1 MEEGCPSLTEQLAAY
16 QQRLRDLEQTDAEQK
31 VVIAEQQQVI
41 EHQAAVIAEQ
51 QEAAAAYQEQLAKA
65 AEQLRF
71 FKRAMF
77 GQRRERYA
85 PSPDQK
91 VLFVPEVVEG
101 LDAKQKN
108 TEDAPAD
115 SSPPRTR
122 RKPRRP
128 RIEFPQFWEHRRT
141 EYPLPDS
148 ELPCGC
154 CGAQRTIIRTH
165 VTKRAEME
173 EAKIYVVEE
182 ARYTYGCSHCHD
194 GSQMQ
199 TTQRPPQALE
209 KSPFGPSI
217 LAWLVTWKFLH
228 HLPVYRQQELLLG
241 PLKRWLSRALL
252 CGLLS
257 RTAQA
262 LRPLERLIRQQVLTS
277 AVINA
282 DETEVRMIKP
292 GHVKAIT
299 GYLTGYAGDEDHRY
313 VFYDFRPSR
322 SRDGPAEMLAD
333 YRGYLQTD
341 GYSVYTSLVR
351 HSEGRLVDVACWAH
365 GRRGF
370 EEALPATSHP
380 LVHEAMLWTQQ
391 LYDIEDRA
399 KDMSADDRRALRQA
413 EALPILM
420 RMKAR
425 FEEVRPTLRPTAKLA
440 EAIGYVLNRWDAF
453 VRYTSDGRIPIDN
466 NVIERLLRPI
476 AIGRKNYLFFGS
488 ERGGKTAATLYT
500 LVQSARRNCV
510 DVWPYLTDV
519 LRRIAAIAPGDTA
532 ALEAL
537 LPDRWVAAHPEH
549 RLEQR
554 EEESR
559 EAQARRRQRRIARRV
574 AAAPQATVTCS
585 GPCVSM

>member
-1 MEEGCPSLTEQLAAY
+1 MEYEGPSLADQLAAC
-16 QQRLRDLEQTDAEQK
+16 QQRIRELKQRDAERQA
-31 VVIAEQQQVI
+31 VISQQQ
-41 EHQAAVIAEQ
+41 ELIAS
-51 QEAAAAYQEQLAKA
+51 YQEQLAKA

-91 VLFVPEVVEG
+91 LLFVPEAVAG
-101 LDAKQKN
+101 LEAQRQN
-108 TEDAPAD
+108 SGEANAD
-115 SSPPRTR
+115 LPPLRTR

-128 RIEFPQFWEHRRT
+128 RITFPQFWEHRRT
-141 EYPLPDS
+141 EYPLPDA

-154 CGAQRTIIRTH
+154 CGQQRVITRTH
-165 VTKRAEME
+165 ITKRLEME
-173 EAKIYVVEE
+173 EAKLYVVEE
-182 ARYTYGCSHCHD
+182 VRYTYGCSHCHD
-194 GSQMQ
+194 GSQMV
-199 TTQRPPQALE
+199 TTQRPPQAVE
-209 KSPFGPSI
+209 KSPFGPSV

-262 LRPLERLIRQQVLTS
+262 LRPLERLIRQQVLAS
-277 AVINA
+277 IVINA
-282 DETEVRMIKP
+282 DETEVKMLKP
-292 GHVKAIT
+292 GHGKAIT
-299 GYLTGYAGDEDHRY
+299 GYLNGFAGDADHRY

-322 SRDGPAEMLAD
+322 SRDGPQEVLGD

-341 GYSVYTSLVR
+341 GYVVYTSLVR

-370 EEALPATSHP
+370 EEAIPATSHP
-380 LVHEAMLWTQQ
+380 LVHEAMIWTQQ

-399 KDMSADDRRALRQA
+399 HDMSADDRRELRQV
-413 EALPILM
+413 EALPILA

-425 FEEVRPTLRPTAKLA
+425 FDEVRPTLRPTAKLA
-440 EAIGYVLNRWDAF
+440 EAIDYVLNRWNAF
-453 VRYTSDGRIPIDN
+453 TRYTSDGRIPIDN
-466 NVIERLLRPI
+466 NTIERLLRPI

-488 ERGGKTAATLYT
+488 EKGGKTAATLYT
-500 LVQSARRNCV
+500 LVQSARRNHV

-519 LRRIAAIAPGDTA
+519 LRRIAAIPPGDTA

-537 LPDRWVAAHPEH
+537 LPDRWVAAHPEQ

-559 EAQARRRQRRIARRV
+559 EAQARRRQKRAARRV
-574 AAAPQATVTCS
+574 AVAS
-585 GPCVSM
+585 

>member
-1 MEEGCPSLTEQLAAY
+1 MEDGSPSLADQLAAY
-16 QQRLRDLEQTDAEQK
+16 EQRIRELEQTAT
-31 VVIAEQQQVI
+31 QQQALIAQQQETIV
-41 EHQAAVIAEQ
+41 HQATVLTHQ
-51 QEAAAAYQEQLAKA
+51 QEAIAGYQDQLTKA

-77 GQRRERYA
+77 GQRRERYT

-91 VLFVPEVVEG
+91 LLFVPEAIEG
-101 LDAKQKN
+101 LDAQRQN
-108 TEDAPAD
+108 STDDNAD
-115 SSPPRTR
+115 SPPPRTR

-128 RIEFPQFWEHRRT
+128 RIEFPQFWEHRRI
-141 EYPLPDS
+141 EYPLPES

-154 CGAQRTIIRTH
+154 CGTQRIIIRTH

-173 EAKIYVVEE
+173 EAKLYVVEE
-182 ARYTYGCSHCHD
+182 VRYTYGCSHCHD

-199 TTQRPPQALE
+199 TTERPPQAVE

-262 LRPLERLIRQQVLTS
+262 LRPLERLIYQRVLAS

-282 DETEVRMIKP
+282 DETEVRMLKP
-292 GHVKAIT
+292 GHGKAIT
-299 GYLTGYAGDEDHRY
+299 GYLSGYAGDADHRY
-313 VFYDFRPSR
+313 VFYDFRLSR
-322 SRDGPAEMLAD
+322 SRDGPEEMLAG

-341 GYSVYTSLVR
+341 GYVVYTSLVR

-370 EEALPATSHP
+370 EEAIPATSHP
-380 LVHEAMLWTQQ
+380 LVHEAMIWTQQ

-399 KDMSADDRRALRQA
+399 KEMSAEDRRALRQA
-413 EALPILM
+413 EALPILA

-425 FEEVRPTLRPTAKLA
+425 FDEVRPTLRPTAKLA
-440 EAIGYVLNRWDAF
+440 EAIDYVLNRWEAF

-466 NVIERLLRPI
+466 NVIERLLRPV

-488 ERGGKTAATLYT
+488 EHGGQTAATLYT

-519 LRRIAAIAPGDTA
+519 LRRIAAIAPGDTT

-559 EAQARRRQRRIARRV
+559 EAQARRRRKRAARRIA
-574 AAAPQATVTCS
+574 VTQ
-585 GPCVSM
+585 

>member
-1 MEEGCPSLTEQLAAY
+1 MEHGSLSLADQLAACE
-16 QQRLRDLEQTDAEQK
+16 QRIRELEQTVAAQQA
-31 VVIAEQQQVI
+31 VIAQQRETI
-41 EHQAAVIAEQ
+41 AHQAAVIGQQ
-51 QEAAAAYQEQLAKA
+51 QEALATCQEELAKA

-91 VLFVPEVVEG
+91 LLFVPEVMEG
-101 LDAKQKN
+101 LDAKQEN
-108 TEDAPAD
+108 SPAVGAE
-115 SSPPRTR
+115 SVPPRSR

-128 RIEFPQFWEHRRT
+128 RIEFPQFWEHRRI
-141 EYPLPDS
+141 EYPLPS
-148 ELPCGC
+148 EELPCGC
-154 CGAQRTIIRTH
+154 CGTQRTIIRTH
-165 VTKRAEME
+165 VTKRLEME
-173 EAKIYVVEE
+173 EAKLYVVEE
-182 ARYTYGCSHCHD
+182 VRYTYGCSACHD

-199 TTQRPPQALE
+199 TTERPPQAVE
-209 KSPFGPSI
+209 KSPFGASI

-252 CGLLS
+252 CGLLG
-257 RTAQA
+257 RTALA
-262 LRPLERLIRQQVLTS
+262 LRPLKRLIQQRVL
-277 AVINA
+277 AGVIIHV
-282 DETEVRMIKP
+282 DETEVRMLKP
-292 GHVKAIT
+292 GHGKTIT
-299 GYLTGYAGDEDHRY
+299 GYVTGYAGDEDHRY

-322 SRDGPAEMLAD
+322 SRDGPAEVLAD
-333 YRGYLQTD
+333 YHGYLQTD
-341 GYSVYTSLVR
+341 GYVVYTSLVR

-370 EEALPATSHP
+370 EEALPTTSHP
-380 LVHEAMLWTQQ
+380 LVHEAMIWTQQ

-399 KDMSADDRRALRQA
+399 REMSAEDRQALRQV
-413 EALPILM
+413 EALPILA

-425 FEEVRPTLRPTAKLA
+425 FDEVRPTLRPTSKLA
-440 EAIGYVLNRWDAF
+440 EAIDYVLNRWEAF
-453 VRYTSDGRIPIDN
+453 VRYTSDGRIRLDN
-466 NVIERLLRPI
+466 NVIERLLRPV

-488 ERGGKTAATLYT
+488 EKGGKTAATLYT
-500 LVQSARRNCV
+500 IVQSARRNCV

-559 EAQARRRQRRIARRV
+559 EAQARRRRKRAARRLAV
-574 AAAPQATVTCS
+574 AQ
-585 GPCVSM
+585 

>member
-1 MEEGCPSLTEQLAAY
+1 MEHDSSSLADELAAC
-16 QQRLRDLEQTDAEQK
+16 QQRIRELEQRDAERQA
-31 VVIAEQQQVI
+31 VIEQQR
-41 EHQAAVIAEQ
+41 ELIASC
-51 QEAAAAYQEQLAKA
+51 QEQLAKA

-91 VLFVPEVVEG
+91 LLFVPEVVEG
-101 LDAKQKN
+101 LNAKQQN
-108 TEDAPAD
+108 SQDANAD
-115 SSPPRTR
+115 SPPPRTQ
-122 RKPRRP
+122 RKPRRA
-128 RIEFPQFWEHRRT
+128 RIEFPQFWEHRQT
-141 EYPLPDS
+141 EYPLPEA

-154 CGAQRTIIRTH
+154 CGQRRIITRTH
-165 VTKRAEME
+165 VTKRLEME
-173 EAKIYVVEE
+173 EAKLYVVEE
-182 ARYTYGCSHCHD
+182 VRYTYGCSHCHD
-194 GSQMQ
+194 GSQMV
-199 TTQRPPQALE
+199 TTQRPPQAVE

-252 CGLLS
+252 CGLLG

-262 LRPLERLIRQQVLTS
+262 LRPLERLIRQQVLAS
-277 AVINA
+277 VVVNA
-282 DETEVRMIKP
+282 DETEVRMLKP
-292 GHVKAIT
+292 GHGKAIT
-299 GYLTGYAGDEDHRY
+299 GYLSGYAGDADHRY

-322 SRDGPAEMLAD
+322 SRDGPAEMLAE

-341 GYSVYTSLVR
+341 GYIVYTSLVR
-351 HSEGRLVDVACWAH
+351 HSVGRLVDVACWAH

-370 EEALPATSHP
+370 EEAIPATSHP
-380 LVHEAMLWTQQ
+380 LVHEAMIWTQQ
-391 LYDIEDRA
+391 LYDLEDRA
-399 KDMSADDRRALRQA
+399 KEMSAEDRHALRQA
-413 EALPILM
+413 EALPIL
-420 RMKAR
+420 AR
-425 FEEVRPTLRPTAKLA
+425 IKVRFDEVRPTLRPTSKLA
-440 EAIGYVLNRWDAF
+440 EAIDYVLNRWAAF

-466 NVIERLLRPI
+466 NVIERLLRPV
-476 AIGRKNYLFFGS
+476 AIGRKNFLIFGS
-488 ERGGKTAATLYT
+488 EKGGQTAATLYT
-500 LVQSARRNCV
+500 LVQSARWNNV

-519 LRRIAAIAPGDTA
+519 LRRIAAIDPGDNA

-559 EAQARRRQRRIARRV
+559 EAQVCRRRKRAARRLAV
-574 AAAPQATVTCS
+574 AQ
-585 GPCVSM
+585 

>member
-1 MEEGCPSLTEQLAAY
+1 MEHGSSSLADQLAACE
-16 QQRLRDLEQTDAEQK
+16 QRISELEQNDIRQQAI
-31 VVIAEQQQVI
+31 IAQQQETIV
-41 EHQAAVIAEQ
+41 HQAAVIAQQ
-51 QEAAAAYQEQLAKA
+51 QEMATVYQEQLAKA

-91 VLFVPEVVEG
+91 TLFVPEVVEG
-101 LDAKQKN
+101 LDTKQETTQDSN
-108 TEDAPAD
+108 AD
-115 SSPPRTR
+115 SPAPRTR

-128 RIEFPQFWEHRRT
+128 RIEFPQFWEHRQIK
-141 EYPLPDS
+141 YPLPES

-154 CGAQRTIIRTH
+154 CGTQRIIIRTH

-173 EAKIYVVEE
+173 EAKLYVVEE
-182 ARYTYGCSHCHD
+182 VRYTYACSHCHD

-199 TTQRPPQALE
+199 TTERPPQAVE

-262 LRPLERLIRQQVLTS
+262 LRPLERLIHERVLAS
-277 AVINA
+277 IVINA
-282 DETEVRMIKP
+282 DETEVKMLKP
-292 GHVKAIT
+292 GNGKAIT
-299 GYLTGYAGDEDHRY
+299 GYLSGYTGDADHRY

-322 SRDGPAEMLAD
+322 SRDGPREVLAD

-341 GYSVYTSLVR
+341 GYIVYTSLVR
-351 HSEGRLVDVACWAH
+351 EAAGRLVDVACWAH

-370 EEALPATSHP
+370 EEAIPTTSHP
-380 LVHEAMLWTQQ
+380 LVHEAMIWTQQ

-399 KDMSADDRRALRQA
+399 KEMSAEDRRALRQA

-425 FEEVRPTLRPTAKLA
+425 FDEVRPTLRPTAKLA
-440 EAIGYVLNRWDAF
+440 EAIDYVLNRWDAF
-453 VRYTSDGRIPIDN
+453 VRYTQDGRIPIDN
-466 NVIERLLRPI
+466 NVIERLLRPV

-488 ERGGKTAATLYT
+488 EHGGKTAATLYT

-537 LPDRWVAAHPEH
+537 LPDRWLADHPEH

-559 EAQARRRQRRIARRV
+559 EAQARRRRKRAARRIA
-574 AAAPQATVTCS
+574 ATQ
-585 GPCVSM
+585 

>member
-1 MEEGCPSLTEQLAAY
+1 MEHGSSSLADQLAARE
-16 QQRLRDLEQTDAEQK
+16 QRISELEQTDIRQQAI
-31 VVIAEQQQVI
+31 IAQQQETI
-41 EHQAAVIAEQ
+41 THQAAVIAQQ
-51 QEAAAAYQEQLAKA
+51 QEMATAYQEQLAKA

-77 GQRRERYA
+77 GQRRERYT
-85 PSPDQK
+85 PSPDQT
-91 VLFVPEVVEG
+91 LFFVPEAVEG
-101 LDAKQKN
+101 LD
-108 TEDAPAD
+108 TEQETTQDANAD
-115 SSPPRTR
+115 SPPPRTR

-141 EYPLPDS
+141 EYALPPE

-154 CGAQRTIIRTH
+154 CGAQRIITRTH

-173 EAKIYVVEE
+173 EAKLYVVEDV
-182 ARYTYGCSHCHD
+182 RYTYGCSACHD

-199 TTQRPPQALE
+199 TTQRPPQAVE

-262 LRPLERLIRQQVLTS
+262 LRPLERLIYQRVLAS
-277 AVINA
+277 AVVNA
-282 DETEVRMIKP
+282 DETEVWMLKP
-292 GHVKAIT
+292 GHGKAIK
-299 GYLTGYAGDEDHRY
+299 GYLSGYAGDEEHRY

-322 SRDGPAEMLAD
+322 SRDGPKEVLAD

-341 GYSVYTSLVR
+341 GYIVYTSLVR
-351 HSEGRLVDVACWAH
+351 EAAGRLVDVACWAH

-380 LVHEAMLWTQQ
+380 LVHEAMIWTQQ
-391 LYDIEDRA
+391 IYDIEDRA
-399 KDMSADDRRALRQA
+399 KEMSAEDRRALRQA
-413 EALPILM
+413 EALPILA

-425 FEEVRPTLRPTAKLA
+425 FDEVRPTLRPTSKLA
-440 EAIGYVLNRWDAF
+440 EAIDYVLNRWEAF
-453 VRYTSDGRIPIDN
+453 IRYASDGRIPIDN

-488 ERGGKTAATLYT
+488 EKGGKTAATLYT

-519 LRRIAAIAPGDTA
+519 LRRIAAIDPGDTA

-559 EAQARRRQRRIARRV
+559 EAQARRRRKRAARRIAV
-574 AAAPQATVTCS
+574 ANQ
-585 GPCVSM
+585 

>member
-1 MEEGCPSLTEQLAAY
+1 MEHGRLSLSDQLAACE
-16 QQRLRDLEQTDAEQK
+16 QRIRELEQTGAAQQAM
-31 VVIAEQQQVI
+31 IAQQQESI
-41 EHQAAVIAEQ
+41 AHQAAVIAQQ
-51 QEAAAAYQEQLAKA
+51 QEAIAAYQEQLAKA
-65 AEQLRF
+65 AEQLRY

-91 VLFVPEVVEG
+91 LLFVPEAIEG
-101 LDAKQKN
+101 LDTKQQDSQ
-108 TEDAPAD
+108 DADAA
-115 SSPPRTR
+115 SPSPRPR
-122 RKPRRP
+122 RKPRQP

-141 EYPLPDS
+141 EYPLPPE
-148 ELPCGC
+148 ELRCGC
-154 CGAQRTIIRTH
+154 CGAERTIIRTL
-165 VTKRAEME
+165 VTKRVEME
-173 EAKIYVVEE
+173 EAKVYVVEE
-182 ARYTYGCSHCHD
+182 VRFTYGCSHCHD
-194 GSQMQ
+194 GSQMV
-199 TTQRPPQALE
+199 TTQRPVQAVE

-252 CGLLS
+252 CGLLG
-257 RTAQA
+257 RTALA
-262 LRPLERLIRQQVLTS
+262 LRPLERLIRQRVLAS

-282 DETEVRMIKP
+282 DETEVKMLKP
-292 GHVKAIT
+292 GHGKTIT
-299 GYLTGYAGDEDHRY
+299 GYVTGYAGDADHPF

-322 SRDGPAEMLAD
+322 SRDGPEEMLAD

-341 GYSVYTSLVR
+341 GYVVYTSLVR
-351 HSEGRLVDVACWAH
+351 HSAGCLVDVACWAH

-370 EEALPATSHP
+370 EEALPTTNHP
-380 LVHEAMLWTQQ
+380 LVHEAMVWTQQ

-399 KDMSADDRRALRQA
+399 QEMSAEDRRALRQA
-413 EALPILM
+413 EALPILAK
-420 RMKAR
+420 MKAR
-425 FEEVRPTLRPTAKLA
+425 FDEVRPTLRPTSKLA
-440 EAIGYVLNRWDAF
+440 EAIDYVLNRWDAF
-453 VRYTSDGRIPIDN
+453 VRYTSDGRIRIDN

-488 ERGGKTAATLYT
+488 EKGGQTAATLYT

-519 LRRIAAIAPGDTA
+519 LRRLPEIVPTDTA

-537 LPDRWVAAHPEH
+537 LPDRWVAAHPKH

-559 EAQARRRQRRIARRV
+559 EAQARRRRRRAARR
-574 AAAPQATVTCS
+574 AAAVA
-585 GPCVSM
+585 

>member
-1 MEEGCPSLTEQLAAY
+1 MEEGCPSLADQLTTC
-16 QQRLRDLEQTDAEQK
+16 QQRIRDLEQTTAD
-31 VVIAEQQQVI
+31 QQ
-41 EHQAAVIAEQ
+41 AVIAQQ
-51 QEAAAAYQEQLAKA
+51 QETIAHQATVIAQQQELAAAYQEQLAKA

-101 LDAKQKN
+101 LDTKQETTQDSN
-108 TEDAPAD
+108 TDSPA
-115 SSPPRTR
+115 PRTR

-141 EYPLPDS
+141 EYPLLPE

-154 CGAQRTIIRTH
+154 CGAQRTIIHTH

-182 ARYTYGCSHCHD
+182 VRFTYGCSHCHD

-199 TTQRPPQALE
+199 TTQRPPQAVE

-262 LRPLERLIRQQVLTS
+262 LRPLERLIHQRVLAS
-277 AVINA
+277 IVINA
-282 DETEVRMIKP
+282 DETEVKMLKP
-292 GHVKAIT
+292 GNGKAIT
-299 GYLTGYAGDEDHRY
+299 GYLSGYAGDADHRY

-322 SRDGPAEMLAD
+322 SRDGPREMLVD

-341 GYSVYTSLVR
+341 GYIVYTSLVR
-351 HSEGRLVDVACWAH
+351 EAAGRLVDVACWAH

-370 EEALPATSHP
+370 EEAIPATSHP
-380 LVHEAMLWTQQ
+380 LVHEAMIWTQQ

-399 KDMSADDRRALRQA
+399 KEMSPEDRRALRQA
-413 EALPILM
+413 EALPILTT
-420 RMKAR
+420 MKAR
-425 FEEVRPTLRPTAKLA
+425 FDEVRPTLRPTAKLA
-440 EAIGYVLNRWDAF
+440 EAIDYVLNRWDAF

-466 NVIERLLRPI
+466 NVIERLLRPV

-488 ERGGKTAATLYT
+488 EHGGQTAATLYT

-559 EAQARRRQRRIARRV
+559 EAQARRRRKRAARRIAV
-574 AAAPQATVTCS
+574 AQ
-585 GPCVSM
+585 